1 MEDTKKPT
9 VDLSKVIDLI
19 PPRPPSER
27 EVNLRIKESIVRSIQ
42 DEGEFGINAR
52 MLAMRVMSDTGC
64 TTFGYMQCLADLAL
78 RGAIRYGPSAST
90 AQYYTGPKATI
101 NPDMIVLANELLP
114 AA

>member
-1 MEDTKKPT
+1 MKDTKHPIT
-9 VDLSKVIDLI
+9 DLGKVIDLI
-19 PPRPPSER
+19 PPRPPTER
-27 EVNLRIKESIVRSIQ
+27 EVNLRIKESIVRSIEE
-42 DEGEFGINAR
+42 EGEFGINSR

-78 RGAIRYGPSAST
+78 RGAVKYGPSAST

-101 NPDMIVLANELLP
+101 NPDMIVLASDLLP